1 MTTPR
6 MIFVNL
12 PVKDLQPSKAFYEAI
27 GFRNEPKFSNDAAA
41 MMVLSDT
48 ISVMLLTHPF
58 YATFT
63 RKPIA
68 DAANSSQMLLCISC
82 ESPAEVDRITDA
94 AGAAG
99 GKIDLS
105 PQQQTQGGPMYGRD
119 FEDPDGHQWEPMW
132 MDPDFAAKGAHP
144 AEETA
149 SEAAA

>member
-1 MTTPR
+1 MSR

-12 PVKDLQPSKAFYEAI
+12 PVADLQRSKAFYEAI

-68 DAANSSQMLLCISC
+68 DAHNSSQVLLCISC
-82 ESPAEVDRITDA
+82 DSPADVDRITEA
-94 AGAAG
+94 AAAG
-99 GKIDLS
+99 GGVADVAPKQDM
-105 PQQQTQGGPMYGRD
+105 GGMMYGRS
-119 FEDPDGHQWEPMW
+119 FEDPDGHHWEPMW
-132 MDPDFAAKGAHP
+132 MDRAFAEQGAHP
-144 AEETA
+144 AEAATA
-149 SEAAA
+149 A

>member
-1 MTTPR
+1 MTQ

-12 PVKDLQPSKAFYEAI
+12 PVNDLERSKAFYEAI

-68 DAANSSQMLLCISC
+68 DANATSQVLLAISRD
-82 ESPAEVDRITDA
+82 SPAEVDRITDA

-99 GKIDLS
+99 GRADVA
-105 PQQQTQGGPMYGRD
+105 PRQEMGAMMYGRS
-119 FEDPDGHQWEPMW
+119 FEDPDGHHWEPMW
-132 MDPDFAAKGAHP
+132 MDPAFAEQGAHSV
-144 AEETA
+144 EV
-149 SEAAA
+149 AATESAA